1 MKITKPKGMALTVT
15 LLKQR
20 GAPKKHALVQADVLL
35 EAEMRGRPSHGLQR
49 LSRILSRIERGLVD
63 PRTDGLARWRSEA
76 VPLAAVNRLR
86 ERHQRSGVVIAT
98 IRNSNHLGMLAY
110 YVEAIASQGL
120 PIELMLAAL
129 VDSPLALDI
138 HGTLDAKFP
147 CNKGHLLIAIDASSS
162 RGVGD
167 RLLQY
172 LDQIRSSEPADP
184 ETPIRVPGDGAAS
197 RASTASRGGF
207 SVDSR
212 LWRELNCLLRPLVP
226 ARVGSVQ

>member
-49 LSRILSRIERGLVD
+49 LSRI
-63 PRTDGLARWRSEA
+63 
-76 VPLAAVNRLR
+76 
-86 ERHQRSGVVIAT
+86 
-98 IRNSNHLGMLAY
+98 
-110 YVEAIASQGL
+110 
-120 PIELMLAAL
+120 
-129 VDSPLALDI
+129 LALDI

-184 ETPIRVPGDGAAS
+184 ETPIRVPGDGAVG

>member
-35 EAEMRGRPSHGLQR
+35 GAEMRGRPSHGLQR
-49 LSRILSRIERGLVD
+49 LSRILA
-63 PRTDGLARWRSEA
+63 P
-76 VPLAAVNRLR
+76 
-86 ERHQRSGVVIAT
+86 
-98 IRNSNHLGMLAY
+98 
-110 YVEAIASQGL
+110 
-120 PIELMLAAL
+120 
-129 VDSPLALDI
+129 DI
-138 HGTLDAKFP
+138 HGTLDTEFP
-147 CNKGHLLIAIDASSS
+147 CNKGDLLIAVDASSS

>member
-1 MKITKPKGMALTVT
+1 MKITKPKRMALTVT

-20 GAPKKHALVQADVLL
+20 GAPKKHALVQADVLWG
-35 EAEMRGRPSHGLQR
+35 AEMRGRPSHGLQR
-49 LSRILSRIERGLVD
+49 LSRI
-63 PRTDGLARWRSEA
+63 
-76 VPLAAVNRLR
+76 
-86 ERHQRSGVVIAT
+86 
-98 IRNSNHLGMLAY
+98 
-110 YVEAIASQGL
+110 
-120 PIELMLAAL
+120 
-129 VDSPLALDI
+129 LALDI

-226 ARVGSVQ
+226 ARVGSGQ